1 MEPKKGL
8 VVCEV
13 LKVKDNLSLFIFTT
27 ECNIPGV
34 VQLDCELQPRGHPG
48 AGHHRRRPQGPRQGA
63 DSGLGDPAQDCQQH
77 HQRGR
82 QHGGLGG
89 ELGQSCV
96 NYTYQQTFII
106 LRTP

>member
-13 LKVKDNLSLFIFTT
+13 LKVRQSFSFTPFSYAT
-27 ECNIPGV
+27 DCNECLGV

-48 AGHHRRRPQGPRQGA
+48 AGHHRRRPQGSGQGA

-96 NYTYQQTFII
+96 NYTY
-106 LRTP
+106 